1 MSTNHTSTTLLSR
14 SERHKQGISTF
25 SKFQKRPKHL
35 LPKIEEDTP
44 LSPQPLTAPR
54 NRIYLFS
61 AEWAWSP
68 INNRLNYY
76 FLTPTQTGWQLWNN
90 YTEDGHLPWSWHWQL
105 LAYGNRCRANEK
117 TIGTHLLLEF
127 WKWEAEYYSLEHYDK
142 VIRSG
147 LLSIADVNA
156 IAGKVWKNG

>member
-1 MSTNHTSTTLLSR
+1 MSTKHTSSIIAPSGERRSLNHKVRFPKKPKLL
-14 SERHKQGISTF
+14 H
-25 SKFQKRPKHL
+25 
-35 LPKIEEDTP
+35 PKIQQDEP
-44 LSPQPLTAPR
+44 LSPQPISAAPR
-54 NRIYLFS
+54 KRIYLFS

-68 INNRLNYY
+68 INNRLNHY
-76 FLTPTQTGWQLWNN
+76 FLNPSQTGCQLWNN
-90 YTEDGHLPWSWHWQL
+90 YTEDGQPPWSWHWQL

-142 VIRSG
+142 VLHSS
-147 LLSIADVNA
+147 LLSKADVNA

>member
-1 MSTNHTSTTLLSR
+1 MSSKRTSSILVLPIEQR
-14 SERHKQGISTF
+14 NRIVALP
-25 SKFQKRPKHL
+25 KRPKYLH
-35 LPKIEEDTP
+35 PKIEEDTP
-44 LSPQPLTAPR
+44 LLPQPPTAAPR

-142 VIRSG
+142 VVRSG
-147 LLSIADVNA
+147 LLSKADVNA